1 MSAFA
6 RSTSGGGGAR
16 LGEDGNDDGTTLKNA
31 GDMFVEEVDDII
43 DDIDDVTVRDSEISP
58 IEDGSEEGAAEDTP
72 NGHSERVVSPEKNEL
87 VNSVLML
94 QETLV
99 DISTK
104 VKVVEQENADSRK
117 EIDVLKV
124 YVDNMMAKITAVKN
138 VSSEL

>member
-1 MSAFA
+1 
-6 RSTSGGGGAR
+6 
-16 LGEDGNDDGTTLKNA
+16 
-31 GDMFVEEVDDII
+31 
-43 DDIDDVTVRDSEISP
+43 
-58 IEDGSEEGAAEDTP
+58 
-72 NGHSERVVSPEKNEL
+72 
-87 VNSVLML
+87 ML